1 MGGGG
6 AAVDRWVLRPVEA
19 VVTLLIFAI
28 MALTVV
34 DVVGRYLFNAPVKG
48 SIEAIELMLGVLIYM
63 AIPLASA
70 RAEHIRIDLLD
81 YLLGPR
87 ARRVQ
92 RLIGNAASAAV
103 MAFLAWRLYERGAQ
117 FAKFRDDSSHLGVPL
132 APVAWTMA
140 FFAALT
146 VLVLL
151 RDFAQAWRERPA

>member
-1 MGGGG
+1 MSASGF
-6 AAVDRWVLRPVEA
+6 DRRVLRPVELIVA
-19 VVTLLIFAI
+19 VLIFAI

-34 DVVGRYLFNAPVKG
+34 DVVGRYVFNAPVKG

-92 RLIGNAASAAV
+92 RLIGNGATALV
-103 MAFLAWRLYERGAQ
+103 MGFLAWRLYERGVQ
-117 FAKFRDDSSHLGVPL
+117 FAKFKDTSSHLDVPL
-132 APVAWTMA
+132 APVAWVMA
-140 FFAALT
+140 AFAAVT
-146 VLVLL
+146 VLVVL
-151 RDFAQAWRERPA
+151 RDFAAALKEQPA

>member
-1 MGGGG
+1 MM
-6 AAVDRWVLRPVEA
+6 AAAFDRRVLRPVEVIVA
-19 VVTLLIFAI
+19 ILIFSI

-34 DVVGRYLFNAPVKG
+34 DVTGRYVFNAPVKG

-117 FAKFRDDSSHLGVPL
+117 FAQFKDTSSHLGVPL
-132 APVAWTMA
+132 APVAWVMA
-140 FFAALT
+140 AFAAVT
-146 VLVLL
+146 VLVVA
-151 RDFAQAWRERPA
+151 RDFVAALRERPA

>member
-1 MGGGG
+1 MSASGF
-6 AAVDRWVLRPVEA
+6 DRRVLRPVEA
-19 VVTLLIFAI
+19 IVAVLIFAI

-87 ARRVQ
+87 ARQAQ
-92 RLIGNAASAAV
+92 RLIGNAASAVV
-103 MAFLAWRLYERGAQ
+103 MAFLAWRLYERGKQFAQ
-117 FAKFRDDSSHLGVPL
+117 FRDTSSHLGVPL
-132 APVAWTMA
+132 APVAWLMA
-140 FFAALT
+140 FFAAIT
-146 VLVLL
+146 VLVVL
-151 RDFAQAWRERPA
+151 RDFAAALKERPA